1 MRKAELFIDK
11 IILLYVLSLIRHHI
25 NKLKTTSTEQFNSP
39 VCPTRREG
47 EIAGILYQHSTFGG
61 RPVPP
66 YVEGSPEPMFAFEF
80 SNGAVLSV
88 EFTEDALDDQQAQRG
103 AWLELR
109 TDDAAELQQKVQAFG
124 LGRVVHPYTLFFYIQ
139 APGGQVLR
147 IA

>member
-1 MRKAELFIDK
+1 
-11 IILLYVLSLIRHHI
+11 
-25 NKLKTTSTEQFNSP
+25 
-39 VCPTRREG
+39 
-47 EIAGILYQHSTFGG
+47 
-61 RPVPP
+61 
-66 YVEGSPEPMFAFEF
+66 MFAFEF